1 MTKHQSVLTKRANEI
16 LARDWKWQNE
26 LRIGAAE
33 KSRALR
39 KAERKARLKQKRK
52 RVIKRERL

>member
-1 MTKHQSVLTKRANEI
+1 VLTKRANEI